1 MPPRYL
7 TDRPPTRPRIKP
19 QAAKGRPKLSTKCRP
34 LEGKTGNFRKEFPVL
49 RKLNVKG
56 GIPSPSPRYNP
67 PMRVEHLPQ
76 RFVYSLRRPKAAPM
90 AETKG
95 TLLCYQS
102 NSSASA
108 K

>member
-1 MPPRYL
+1 MPLRYL

-19 QAAKGRPKLSTKCRP
+19 QAAKGRPKLSTKCRQ
-34 LEGKTGNFRKEFPVL
+34 LEGKNG
-49 RKLNVKG
+49 
-56 GIPSPSPRYNP
+56 
-67 PMRVEHLPQ
+67 
-76 RFVYSLRRPKAAPM
+76 FVYSLRRPKAAPV

>member
-1 MPPRYL
+1 MPLRYL

-19 QAAKGRPKLSTKCRP
+19 QAAKGHPKLSTKCRQ
-34 LEGKTGNFRKEFPVL
+34 LEGKNGNFRKKFPFL
-49 RKLNVKG
+49 RELNVKG
-56 GIPSPSPRYNP
+56 GIPSPLHNP
-67 PMRVEHLPQ
+67 PMRVEALPQ

-95 TLLCYQS
+95 TRLCYQS